1 MWGSPHNESIQNKH
15 GTELHNGN
23 TARLQRDL
31 LSIQHKQAR
40 DADLQLLLFH
50 EQALQFITR
59 ADSYHQLLRSRRIGG
74 DGAGGQGIGV
84 HHDVLGSRELVLTAW

>member
-31 LSIQHKQAR
+31 LSIQHKQTR
-40 DADLQLLLFH
+40 DADLQLLLFR